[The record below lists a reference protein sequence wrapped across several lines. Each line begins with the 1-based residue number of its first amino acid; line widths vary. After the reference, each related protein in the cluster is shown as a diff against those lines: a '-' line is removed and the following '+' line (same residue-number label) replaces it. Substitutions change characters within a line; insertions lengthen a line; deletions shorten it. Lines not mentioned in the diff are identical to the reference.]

1 MKDLRLKFKGIDDWN
16 RPVFM
21 DDNGRYF
28 GDTDHLFDYTASK
41 DDVLN
46 FYRNMPL
53 NNCIC
58 YFGQQFGCEPMGI
71 EIKSNVKIILEL
83 AGILVKDKT
92 KSPNFS
98 SKDSNLIG
106 DFIVVTIP

>member
-1 MKDLRLKFKGIDDWN
+1 MYRRGTFTKNMVNVPLLIFKQLKKTDMKDSRLKFKGIDDWN

-71 EIKSNVKIILEL
+71 EIKSNVKIIL
-83 AGILVKDKT
+83 K
-92 KSPNFS
+92 
-98 SKDSNLIG
+98 
-106 DFIVVTIP
+106 

>member
-28 GDTDHLFDYTASK
+28 GDTDHLFDYAANK

-46 FYRNMPL
+46 FYAYSVY
-53 NNCIC
+53 C
-58 YFGQQFGCEPMGI
+58 FA
-71 EIKSNVKIILEL
+71 V
-83 AGILVKDKT
+83 
-92 KSPNFS
+92 
-98 SKDSNLIG
+98 
-106 DFIVVTIP
+106 

>member
-1 MKDLRLKFKGIDDWN
+1 MAFHGSCHKKKICTEEGITNKNSGILFLFLNNLKKTDMKDLRLKFKGIDDWN

-21 DDNGRYF
+21 DDSGRYF
-28 GDTDHLFDYTASK
+28 GDTDHRK

-71 EIKSNVKIILEL
+71 EIKSNVKIILE
-83 AGILVKDKT
+83 
-92 KSPNFS
+92 
-98 SKDSNLIG
+98 
-106 DFIVVTIP
+106 

>member
-1 MKDLRLKFKGIDDWN
+1 MYRRGTFTKNMVSVPFLIFKQHKKTDMKDLRLKFKGIDDWN

-21 DDNGRYF
+21 DDSGRYF
-28 GDTDHLFDYTASK
+28 GDTDHRK

-71 EIKSNVKIILEL
+71 EIKSNVKIILE
-83 AGILVKDKT
+83 
-92 KSPNFS
+92 
-98 SKDSNLIG
+98 
-106 DFIVVTIP
+106 